1 MEHQFQSVLLQWRII
16 LFRAYYAVQF
26 RCGKEVKT
34 WNHQLTLARKRRV
47 FRWIYRS
54 TLGQPLTQIW
64 LVHLRNHVSLYSRTK
79 PHYSREQL
87 LSIRS
92 SCYSTK
98 WLFLHLLYRL
108 KDLKILKYRGK
119 EGGKRVY
126 KEDARIPTISKR
138 RIITQRNTGRRA
150 NLQNRR
156 SLKRTNVNK
165 EYTTDLGVSSEV
177 HISERSTPGLTSGL
191 KILHLNILSLRN
203 ISHLSQLRELNN
215 REIFHIVTVAETWL
229 NTTIT
234 SAEIKLDGY
243 KSSSRSVEL
252 CPVTAQVDLG
262 RPR

>member
-1 MEHQFQSVLLQWRII
+1 M
-16 LFRAYYAVQF
+16 
-26 RCGKEVKT
+26 
-34 WNHQLTLARKRRV
+34 
-47 FRWIYRS
+47 
-54 TLGQPLTQIW
+54 
-64 LVHLRNHVSLYSRTK
+64 
-79 PHYSREQL
+79 
-87 LSIRS
+87 
-92 SCYSTK
+92 
-98 WLFLHLLYRL
+98 YRL

-165 EYTTDLGVSSEV
+165 EHTTDLGVSSEV
-177 HISERSTPGLTSGL
+177 RIIERSTPGLTSEL
-191 KILHLNILSLRN
+191 KILHLNIRSLRN

-243 KSSSRSVEL
+243 KLFRLERLHKGGGGVSAYVRSELKSKVLKDFSSISDRNFHQL
-252 CPVTAQVDLG
+252 CPMQLFPV
-262 RPR
+262 